1 MRSLLPT
8 FPLSPH
14 LLHDSQADSNSVL
27 RTLIQAPDLTRA
39 GFTRLLAPAFA
50 ALLLPQVQLHVA
62 ARLAWSKALAAAH
75 RLDFDGAIPHAH
87 TAARSARAFR
97 DLATHTEKLLL
108 LRCVATTGPH
118 RPTS

>member
-1 MRSLLPT
+1 
-8 FPLSPH
+8 
-14 LLHDSQADSNSVL
+14 
-27 RTLIQAPDLTRA
+27 
-39 GFTRLLAPAFA
+39 
-50 ALLLPQVQLHVA
+50 VA

-118 RPTS
+118 CPTS